1 MTTDP
6 TLVALAVALAVA
18 TLLVFLRPAGRRA
31 GSAQADYVAV
41 EAIEDGVLTLV
52 GGHHRAVLEVG
63 SVNFALLGE
72 ERRRELVAGY
82 GVALASLTFP
92 IQILARATPLDLE
105 PYLAGAEARAR
116 REPDE
121 RLRRLAYDRM
131 AFLRRLAAGRT
142 LLERRFYVVV
152 PADNPR
158 PGTAWRSAR
167 PGREDGQAV
176 RAAAARATA
185 TRQLAFRCDDLAAQ
199 LGRCGLA
206 ARRLDDGELAALLYR
221 CWCPT
226 LARSQRL
233 PRDLADR
240 AALVVAAR
248 SRPNGEGGAP
258 CP

>member
-1 MTTDP
+1 MIADP
-6 TLVALAVALAVA
+6 TLVALASALVVA
-18 TLLVFLRPAGRRA
+18 TLLIFIRPAGRRA

-41 EAIEDGVLTLV
+41 EAIEDGVLTLA

-142 LLERRFYVVV
+142 LLERRFYIVV
-152 PADNPR
+152 PADAAG
-158 PGTAWRSAR
+158 PGVAWRPTRRGA
-167 PGREDGQAV
+167 EDGPAL
-176 RAAAARATA
+176 RAAAVRATA

-206 ARRLDDGELAALLYR
+206 ARRLGDGELAALLYR
-221 CWCPT
+221 CWCPA

-240 AALVVAAR
+240 AALVVAR
-248 SRPNGEGGAP
+248 SRPNGEDGDP

>member
-1 MTTDP
+1 MTIDP
-6 TLVALAVALAVA
+6 TLAALALAVAAA
-18 TLLVFLRPAGRRA
+18 TILVLIRPAGRRT
-31 GSAQADYVAV
+31 GSAQADHVAV
-41 EAIEDGVLTLV
+41 EAIEDGVLTLA
-52 GGHHRAVLEVG
+52 GEHHRAILEVG

-72 ERRRELVAGY
+72 ERQRELVTGY
-82 GVALASLTFP
+82 AVALGSLTFP
-92 IQILARATPLDLE
+92 VQILARATPLDLE
-105 PYLAGAEARAR
+105 PYLAATEERIR

-152 PADNPR
+152 PADG
-158 PGTAWRSAR
+158 PGPAVAWR
-167 PGREDGQAV
+167 PGRRAREDGPAL

-206 ARRLDDGELAALLYR
+206 ARRLADGELAALLYA
-221 CWCPT
+221 CWCPA
-226 LARSQRL
+226 LSRAQRL

-240 AALVVAAR
+240 AALVVAHPPL
-248 SRPNGEGGAP
+248 SPKDGAP